1 MGQRKGTIPME
12 AKQKMSEISQKAM
25 DDAAEVAALCETV
38 AQYILRLEEKA
49 RGTWAAMAMEDLA
62 DAAID
67 IKTRAKELIQTEEEL
82 INE

>member
-1 MGQRKGTIPME
+1 ME
-12 AKQKMSEISQKAM
+12 ATKKVSEISQKAM

-49 RGTWAAMAMEDLA
+49 RGTWAPMAMEDLA

-67 IKTRAKELIQTEEEL
+67 IKTRAKELIQVEGGVS
-82 INE
+82 NE